1 MKEKQQHITD
11 RNESGLSNLTDEEL
25 WVSSAVADD
34 TQQYD
39 VDQAFE
45 RFRKRT
51 GLDQSGGKQSYKWY
65 RTWSVAAVAIVLL
78 GLITVTAYWQGSRQI
93 QSNFSDIVV
102 EAPLGSKTKL
112 TLPDGSTVWL
122 NAGSKMVYSQG
133 FGVSDRKLAF
143 QGEGY
148 FEVEK
153 SDEMP
158 FLVQTHDVNVTVVG
172 TKFNF
177 RNYPEDEEAVVELL
191 EGKVALENQ
200 LKEEAVRYL
209 SPNEK
214 MVLHKATGEMDITSA
229 KVKEATLWT
238 ENILLFDED
247 LLPDIVRELER
258 SYHVQ
263 IEIDNEDLKQ
273 ARFYGQFNQLEQN
286 IFDVLDMFSETGKL
300 KYHEEGKVIY
310 LK

>member
-51 GLDQSGGKQSYKWY
+51 GLDQSGKQSYKWY

-153 SDEMP
+153 NDEMP

-263 IEIDNEDLKQ
+263 IEIENEDLKQ
-273 ARFYGQFNQLEQN
+273 TRFYGQFNQLEQN
-286 IFDVLDMFSETGKL
+286 IYDVLDMLSETGKL

>member
-51 GLDQSGGKQSYKWY
+51 GLDQSGRQSYKWY

-122 NAGSKMVYSQG
+122 NAGSKMIYSQG
-133 FGVSDRKLAF
+133 FGVSDRRLAF

-153 SDEMP
+153 NDEMP
-158 FLVQTHDVNVTVVG
+158 FLVQTHYVNVTVVG

-263 IEIDNEDLKQ
+263 IEIENEDLKQ
-273 ARFYGQFNQLEQN
+273 TRFYGQFNQLEQN
-286 IFDVLDMFSETGKL
+286 IYDVLDMLSETGKL

>member
-51 GLDQSGGKQSYKWY
+51 GLDQSGRQSYKWY

-122 NAGSKMVYSQG
+122 NAGSKMIYSQG
-133 FGVSDRKLAF
+133 FGVSDRRLAF

-153 SDEMP
+153 NDEMP
-158 FLVQTHDVNVTVVG
+158 FLVQTHDVNVIVVG

-200 LKEEAVRYL
+200 LKEESVRYL

-263 IEIDNEDLKQ
+263 IEIENEDLKQ
-273 ARFYGQFNQLEQN
+273 TRFYGQFNQLEQN
-286 IFDVLDMFSETGKL
+286 IYDVLDMLSETGKL

>member
-25 WVSSAVADD
+25 WVSSVVADD

-51 GLDQSGGKQSYKWY
+51 GLDQSGKQSYKWY

-133 FGVSDRKLAF
+133 FGVSDRRLAF

-153 SDEMP
+153 NDEMP

-263 IEIDNEDLKQ
+263 IEIENEDLKQ
-273 ARFYGQFNQLEQN
+273 TRFYGQFNQLEQN
-286 IFDVLDMFSETGKL
+286 IYDVLDMLSETGKL

>member
-51 GLDQSGGKQSYKWY
+51 GLDQAGKQSYKWY

-133 FGVSDRKLAF
+133 FGVSDRRLAF

-153 SDEMP
+153 NDEMP

-214 MVLHKATGEMDITSA
+214 MVLHKATGEMDITST

-263 IEIDNEDLKQ
+263 IEIENEDLKQ
-273 ARFYGQFNQLEQN
+273 TRFYGQFNQLEQN
-286 IFDVLDMFSETGKL
+286 IYDVLDMLSETGKL

>member
-1 MKEKQQHITD
+1 MIEKQQHITD

-51 GLDQSGGKQSYKWY
+51 GLDQSGRQSYKWY

-133 FGVSDRKLAF
+133 FGVRDRRLAF

-153 SDEMP
+153 NDEMP

-200 LKEEAVRYL
+200 LKEESVRYL

-214 MVLHKATGEMDITSA
+214 MVLHKATGKMDITSA

-247 LLPDIVRELER
+247 LLPDIIRKLER

-263 IEIDNEDLKQ
+263 IEIESEALKQ
-273 ARFYGQFNQLEQN
+273 TRFYGQFNQLEQN
-286 IFDVLDMFSETGKL
+286 IYDVLDMLSETGKL
-300 KYHEEGKVIY
+300 KYREEGKVIY

>member
-25 WVSSAVADD
+25 WVSSVVADD

-51 GLDQSGGKQSYKWY
+51 GLDQSGRQSYKWY

-133 FGVSDRKLAF
+133 FGVSDRRLAF

-153 SDEMP
+153 NDEMP

-200 LKEEAVRYL
+200 LKEESVRYL

-214 MVLHKATGEMDITSA
+214 IVLHKATGEMDITSA

-263 IEIDNEDLKQ
+263 IEIENEDLKQ
-273 ARFYGQFNQLEQN
+273 TRFYGQFNQLEQN
-286 IFDVLDMFSETGKL
+286 IYDVLDMLSETGKL

>member
-51 GLDQSGGKQSYKWY
+51 GLDQSGRQSYKWY

-78 GLITVTAYWQGSRQI
+78 GLITVTAYWQVSRQI

-133 FGVSDRKLAF
+133 FGVSDRRLAF

-153 SDEMP
+153 NDEMP

-214 MVLHKATGEMDITSA
+214 MVLHKATGEMDITST

-263 IEIDNEDLKQ
+263 IEIENEDLKQ
-273 ARFYGQFNQLEQN
+273 TRFYGQFNQLEQN
-286 IFDVLDMFSETGKL
+286 IYDVLDMLSETGKL

>member
-11 RNESGLSNLTDEEL
+11 RKESGLSNLTDEEL

-51 GLDQSGGKQSYKWY
+51 GWTKQSKRFNWEI
-65 RTWSVAAVAIVLL
+65 RHWLVAAVAVVVFSF
-78 GLITVTAYWQGSRQI
+78 ITVTAYWQGSQQV
-93 QSNFSDIVV
+93 QSCFADIVV

-153 SDEMP
+153 NDGMS

-200 LKEEAVRYL
+200 LKEETVRYL

-286 IFDVLDMFSETGKL
+286 IYDVLNMLSETGRL
-300 KYHEEGKVIY
+300 KYHEEEKVIY

>member
-25 WVSSAVADD
+25 WVSSAVGDD

-51 GLDQSGGKQSYKWY
+51 GLDQSGRQSYKWY

-133 FGVSDRKLAF
+133 FGVSDRRLAF

-153 SDEMP
+153 NDEMP

-214 MVLHKATGEMDITSA
+214 MVLHKATGEMDITST

-263 IEIDNEDLKQ
+263 IEIENEDLKQ
-273 ARFYGQFNQLEQN
+273 TRFYGQFNQLEQN
-286 IFDVLDMFSETGKL
+286 IYDVLDMLSETGKL

>member
-25 WVSSAVADD
+25 WVSSAVADE

-51 GLDQSGGKQSYKWY
+51 GLDQSGRQSYKWY

-78 GLITVTAYWQGSRQI
+78 GLITITAYWQGSRQI

-133 FGVSDRKLAF
+133 FGVRDRRLAF

-153 SDEMP
+153 NDEMP

-247 LLPDIVRELER
+247 LLPDIVRKLER
-258 SYHVQ
+258 SYHVR
-263 IEIDNEDLKQ
+263 IEIENEDLKQ

-286 IFDVLDMFSETGKL
+286 IYEMLDMLVETGRLEYQEKD
-300 KYHEEGKVIY
+300 KVIY

>member
-51 GLDQSGGKQSYKWY
+51 GLDQSGRQSYKRY

-78 GLITVTAYWQGSRQI
+78 GLITITAYWQGSRQI
-93 QSNFSDIVV
+93 QSIFSDIVV

-133 FGVSDRKLAF
+133 FGVSDRRLAF

-153 SDEMP
+153 NDEMP

-200 LKEEAVRYL
+200 LKEESVRYL

-214 MVLHKATGEMDITSA
+214 MVLHKATGKMDITSA

-263 IEIDNEDLKQ
+263 IEIENEDLKQ
-273 ARFYGQFNQLEQN
+273 TRFYGQFNLLEQN
-286 IFDVLDMFSETGKL
+286 IYEVLDMLVETGRLEYQEKD
-300 KYHEEGKVIY
+300 KVIY

>member
-1 MKEKQQHITD
+1 MIRSNMMLIK
-11 RNESGLSNLTDEEL
+11 LSN
-25 WVSSAVADD
+25 VSGSGQDW
-34 TQQYD
+34 T
-39 VDQAFE
+39 
-45 RFRKRT
+45 
-51 GLDQSGGKQSYKWY
+51 QSGRQSYKWY

-133 FGVSDRKLAF
+133 FGVSDRRLAF

-153 SDEMP
+153 NDEMP

-191 EGKVALENQ
+191 EGRVALENQ
-200 LKEEAVRYL
+200 LKG
-209 SPNEK
+209 EK
-214 MVLHKATGEMDITSA
+214 SFDICRPM
-229 KVKEATLWT
+229 KRWYCIRRQVKW
-238 ENILLFDED
+238 ISH
-247 LLPDIVRELER
+247 R
-258 SYHVQ
+258 Q
-263 IEIDNEDLKQ
+263 K
-273 ARFYGQFNQLEQN
+273 
-286 IFDVLDMFSETGKL
+286 
-300 KYHEEGKVIY
+300 
-310 LK
+310 

>member
-34 TQQYD
+34 MQQYD

-51 GLDQSGGKQSYKWY
+51 GLDQAGKQSYKWY

-133 FGVSDRKLAF
+133 FGVSDRRLAF

-153 SDEMP
+153 NDEMP

-200 LKEEAVRYL
+200 LKEESVRYL

-214 MVLHKATGEMDITSA
+214 MVLHKATGKMDITSA

-263 IEIDNEDLKQ
+263 IEIENEDLKQ
-273 ARFYGQFNQLEQN
+273 TRFYGQFNQLEQN
-286 IFDVLDMFSETGKL
+286 IYDVLDMLSETGKL

>member
-25 WVSSAVADD
+25 WVSSAVVDD

-51 GLDQSGGKQSYKWY
+51 GLDQSGRQSYKWY

-153 SDEMP
+153 IDEMP

-200 LKEEAVRYL
+200 LKGEVVRYL

-247 LLPDIVRELER
+247 LLPDIVRKLER

-263 IEIDNEDLKQ
+263 IEIENEDLKQ
-273 ARFYGQFNQLEQN
+273 TRFYGQFNQLEQN
-286 IFDVLDMFSETGKL
+286 IYDVLDMLSETGKL

>member
-1 MKEKQQHITD
+1 MKKKQQHITD

-51 GLDQSGGKQSYKWY
+51 GLDQSGKQSYKWY

-153 SDEMP
+153 NDEMP

-247 LLPDIVRELER
+247 LLPDIVRKLER
-258 SYHVQ
+258 SYHVR
-263 IEIDNEDLKQ
+263 IEIENEDLKQ

-286 IFDVLDMFSETGKL
+286 IYEVLDMLVETGRLEYQEKD
-300 KYHEEGKVIY
+300 KVIY

>member
-51 GLDQSGGKQSYKWY
+51 GLDQSGKQSYKWY

-122 NAGSKMVYSQG
+122 NAGSKMIYSQG
-133 FGVSDRKLAF
+133 FGVSDRRLAF

-153 SDEMP
+153 NDEMP
-158 FLVQTHDVNVTVVG
+158 FLVQTHDVNVIVVG

-200 LKEEAVRYL
+200 LKEESVRYL

-214 MVLHKATGEMDITSA
+214 MVLHKATGEMDITST

-263 IEIDNEDLKQ
+263 IEIENEDLKQ
-273 ARFYGQFNQLEQN
+273 TRFYGQFNQLEQN
-286 IFDVLDMFSETGKL
+286 IYDVLDMLSETGKL

>member
-34 TQQYD
+34 MQQYD

-51 GLDQSGGKQSYKWY
+51 GLDQSGRQSYKWY

-133 FGVSDRKLAF
+133 FGVSDRRLAF

-153 SDEMP
+153 NDEMP

-214 MVLHKATGEMDITSA
+214 MLLHKATGEMDITST

-263 IEIDNEDLKQ
+263 IEIENEDLKQ
-273 ARFYGQFNQLEQN
+273 TRFYGQFNQLEQN
-286 IFDVLDMFSETGKL
+286 IYDVLDMLSETGKL

>member
-51 GLDQSGGKQSYKWY
+51 GLDQSGRQSYKWY

-133 FGVSDRKLAF
+133 FGVSDRRLAF

-153 SDEMP
+153 NDEMP
-158 FLVQTHDVNVTVVG
+158 FLVQTHNVNVTVVG

-200 LKEEAVRYL
+200 LKEESVRYL

-214 MVLHKATGEMDITSA
+214 MVLHKATGEMDITST

-238 ENILLFDED
+238 ESILLFDED

-263 IEIDNEDLKQ
+263 IEIENEDLKQ
-273 ARFYGQFNQLEQN
+273 TRFYGQFNLLEQN
-286 IFDVLDMFSETGKL
+286 IYDVLDMLSETGKL

>member
-51 GLDQSGGKQSYKWY
+51 GLDQSGRQSYKWY

-133 FGVSDRKLAF
+133 FGVSDRRLAF

-153 SDEMP
+153 NDEMP

-200 LKEEAVRYL
+200 LKEESVRYL

-214 MVLHKATGEMDITSA
+214 MVLHKATGKMDITSA

-238 ENILLFDED
+238 ESILLFDED

-263 IEIDNEDLKQ
+263 IEIENEDLKQ
-273 ARFYGQFNQLEQN
+273 TRFYGQFNQLEQN
-286 IFDVLDMFSETGKL
+286 IYDVLDMLSETGKL

>member
-25 WVSSAVADD
+25 WVSSVVADD

-51 GLDQSGGKQSYKWY
+51 GLDQSGRQSYKWY

-133 FGVSDRKLAF
+133 FGVRDRRLAF

-153 SDEMP
+153 NDEMP

-214 MVLHKATGEMDITSA
+214 MLLHKATGEMDITST

-263 IEIDNEDLKQ
+263 IEIENEDLKQ
-273 ARFYGQFNQLEQN
+273 TRFYGQFNQLEQN
-286 IFDVLDMFSETGKL
+286 IYDVLDMLSETGKL

>member
-51 GLDQSGGKQSYKWY
+51 GLDQSGKQSYKWY

-93 QSNFSDIVV
+93 QSNSSDIVV

-112 TLPDGSTVWL
+112 ILPDGSTVWL

-148 FEVEK
+148 FEVK
-153 SDEMP
+153 KNDEMP

-200 LKEEAVRYL
+200 LKEKAVRYL

-214 MVLHKATGEMDITSA
+214 MVLHKATGEMDITSV

-247 LLPDIVRELER
+247 LLPDIVRKLER

-286 IFDVLDMFSETGKL
+286 IYDVLNMLSETGKL

>member
-25 WVSSAVADD
+25 WVSSAVVDD

-51 GLDQSGGKQSYKWY
+51 GLDQSGKQSYKWY

-133 FGVSDRKLAF
+133 FGVSDRRLAF

-153 SDEMP
+153 NDEMP

-214 MVLHKATGEMDITSA
+214 MVLHKATGEMDITST

-263 IEIDNEDLKQ
+263 IEIENEDLKQ
-273 ARFYGQFNQLEQN
+273 TRFYGQFNQLEQN
-286 IFDVLDMFSETGKL
+286 IYDVLDMLSETGKL

>member
-11 RNESGLSNLTDEEL
+11 RNESGFSNLTDEEL

-51 GLDQSGGKQSYKWY
+51 GLDQSGRQSYKWY

-133 FGVSDRKLAF
+133 FGVSDRRLAF

-153 SDEMP
+153 NDEMP

-200 LKEEAVRYL
+200 LKEESVRYL

-247 LLPDIVRELER
+247 LLPDIVRKLER
-258 SYHVQ
+258 SYHVR
-263 IEIDNEDLKQ
+263 IEIENEDLKQ

-286 IFDVLDMFSETGKL
+286 IYDVLDMLSETGKL

>member
-45 RFRKRT
+45 HFRKRT
-51 GLDQSGGKQSYKWY
+51 GLDQSGRQSYKWY

-133 FGVSDRKLAF
+133 FGVSDRRLAF

-153 SDEMP
+153 NDEMP

-200 LKEEAVRYL
+200 LKEESVRYL

-263 IEIDNEDLKQ
+263 IEIENEDLKQ
-273 ARFYGQFNQLEQN
+273 TRFYGQFNQLEQN
-286 IFDVLDMFSETGKL
+286 IYDVLDMLSETGKL

>member
-1 MKEKQQHITD
+1 MIEKQQHITD

-51 GLDQSGGKQSYKWY
+51 GLDQSGRQSYKWY

-78 GLITVTAYWQGSRQI
+78 GLITVTAYWQGSRQV

-133 FGVSDRKLAF
+133 FGVRDRRLAF

-153 SDEMP
+153 NDEMP

-200 LKEEAVRYL
+200 LKEESVRYL

-247 LLPDIVRELER
+247 LLPDIVRKLER
-258 SYHVQ
+258 SYHVR
-263 IEIDNEDLKQ
+263 IEIENEDLKQ

-286 IFDVLDMFSETGKL
+286 IYEVLDMLVETGRLEYQEKD
-300 KYHEEGKVIY
+300 KVIY

>member
-51 GLDQSGGKQSYKWY
+51 GLDQSGRQSYKWY

-122 NAGSKMVYSQG
+122 NAGSKMIYSQG
-133 FGVSDRKLAF
+133 FGVSDRRLAF

-153 SDEMP
+153 NDEMP

-209 SPNEK
+209 SPNEM
-214 MVLHKATGEMDITSA
+214 MVLHKATGKMDITSA

-238 ENILLFDED
+238 ANILLFDED

-263 IEIDNEDLKQ
+263 IEIENEDLKQ
-273 ARFYGQFNQLEQN
+273 TRFYGQFNQLEQN
-286 IFDVLDMFSETGKL
+286 IYDVLDMLSETGKL

>member
-51 GLDQSGGKQSYKWY
+51 GLDQSGRQSYKWY

-133 FGVSDRKLAF
+133 FGVSDRRLAF

-153 SDEMP
+153 NDEMP
-158 FLVQTHDVNVTVVG
+158 FLVQTHNVNVTVVG

-200 LKEEAVRYL
+200 LKGEVVRYL

-247 LLPDIVRELER
+247 LLPDIVRKLER

-286 IFDVLDMFSETGKL
+286 IYDVLDMLSETGKL

>member
-51 GLDQSGGKQSYKWY
+51 GLDQSGKQSYKWY

-133 FGVSDRKLAF
+133 FGVSDRRLAF

-153 SDEMP
+153 NDEMP

-263 IEIDNEDLKQ
+263 IEIENEDLKQ
-273 ARFYGQFNQLEQN
+273 TRFYGQFNQLEQN
-286 IFDVLDMFSETGKL
+286 IYDVLDMLSETGKL

>member
-51 GLDQSGGKQSYKWY
+51 GLDQSGKQSYKWY

-153 SDEMP
+153 IDEMP

-200 LKEEAVRYL
+200 LKEDAVRYL

-263 IEIDNEDLKQ
+263 IEIENEDLKQ
-273 ARFYGQFNQLEQN
+273 TRFYGQFNQLEQN
-286 IFDVLDMFSETGKL
+286 IYDVLDMLSETGKL

>member
-25 WVSSAVADD
+25 WVSSVVADD

-51 GLDQSGGKQSYKWY
+51 GLDQSGRQSYKWY

-133 FGVSDRKLAF
+133 FGVSDRRLAF

-153 SDEMP
+153 NDEMP

-229 KVKEATLWT
+229 KVKETTLWT

-247 LLPDIVRELER
+247 LLPDIVRKLER
-258 SYHVQ
+258 SYHVR
-263 IEIDNEDLKQ
+263 IEIENEDLKQ

-286 IFDVLDMFSETGKL
+286 IYDVLDMLSETGKL

>member
-11 RNESGLSNLTDEEL
+11 RNESGFSNLTDEEL

-51 GLDQSGGKQSYKWY
+51 GLDQAGKQSYKWY

-78 GLITVTAYWQGSRQI
+78 GLITITAYWQGSRQI

-133 FGVSDRKLAF
+133 FGVSDRRLAF

-153 SDEMP
+153 NDEMP

-247 LLPDIVRELER
+247 LLPDIVRKLER
-258 SYHVQ
+258 SYHVR
-263 IEIDNEDLKQ
+263 IEIENEDLKQ

-286 IFDVLDMFSETGKL
+286 IYDVLDMLSETGKL

>member
-25 WVSSAVADD
+25 WVSSAVVDD

-51 GLDQSGGKQSYKWY
+51 GLDQSGRQSYKWY

-133 FGVSDRKLAF
+133 FGVSDRRLAF

-153 SDEMP
+153 NDEMP

-200 LKEEAVRYL
+200 LKEESVRYL

-214 MVLHKATGEMDITSA
+214 MVLHKATGEMDITST

-238 ENILLFDED
+238 ESILLFDED
-247 LLPDIVRELER
+247 LLPDIVRKLER

-263 IEIDNEDLKQ
+263 IEIENEDLKQ
-273 ARFYGQFNQLEQN
+273 TRFYGQFNQLEQN
-286 IFDVLDMFSETGKL
+286 IYDVLDMLSETGKL

>member
-51 GLDQSGGKQSYKWY
+51 GLDQSGRQSYKWY
-65 RTWSVAAVAIVLL
+65 RTWSVVAVAIVLL

-133 FGVSDRKLAF
+133 FGVSDRRLAF

-153 SDEMP
+153 NDEMP

-200 LKEEAVRYL
+200 LKEESVRYL

-214 MVLHKATGEMDITSA
+214 MVLHKATGKMDITSA

-263 IEIDNEDLKQ
+263 IEIENEDLKQ
-273 ARFYGQFNQLEQN
+273 TRFYGQFNQLEQN
-286 IFDVLDMFSETGKL
+286 IYDVLDMLSETGKL

>member
-51 GLDQSGGKQSYKWY
+51 GLDQSGRQSYKWY

-133 FGVSDRKLAF
+133 FGVRDRRLAF

-153 SDEMP
+153 NDEMP

-247 LLPDIVRELER
+247 LLPDIVRKLER
-258 SYHVQ
+258 SYHVR
-263 IEIDNEDLKQ
+263 IEIENEDLKQ

-286 IFDVLDMFSETGKL
+286 IYEVLDMLVETGRLEYQEKD
-300 KYHEEGKVIY
+300 KVIY

>member
-1 MKEKQQHITD
+1 MKKKQQHITD

-51 GLDQSGGKQSYKWY
+51 GLDQSGKQSYKWY

-153 SDEMP
+153 NDEMP

-200 LKEEAVRYL
+200 LKEESVRYL

-214 MVLHKATGEMDITSA
+214 MELHKATGKMDITSA
-229 KVKEATLWT
+229 KMKEATLWT

-247 LLPDIVRELER
+247 LLPDIVRKLER
-258 SYHVQ
+258 SYHVR
-263 IEIDNEDLKQ
+263 IEIENEDLKQ

-286 IFDVLDMFSETGKL
+286 IYEVLDMLVETGRLEYQEKD
-300 KYHEEGKVIY
+300 KVIY

>member
-51 GLDQSGGKQSYKWY
+51 GLDQAGRQSYKWY

-78 GLITVTAYWQGSRQI
+78 GLITVTAYWQGSRQV

-133 FGVSDRKLAF
+133 FGVSDRRLDF

-153 SDEMP
+153 NDEMP

-214 MVLHKATGEMDITSA
+214 MVLHKATGKMDITLA

-247 LLPDIVRELER
+247 LLPDIVWKLER
-258 SYHVQ
+258 SYRVQ
-263 IEIDNEDLKQ
+263 IEIENEDLKQ

-286 IFDVLDMFSETGKL
+286 IYDVLDMLSETGKL

>member
-1 MKEKQQHITD
+1 MEI
-11 RNESGLSNLTDEEL
+11 RSWL
-25 WVSSAVADD
+25 
-34 TQQYD
+34 
-39 VDQAFE
+39 
-45 RFRKRT
+45 
-51 GLDQSGGKQSYKWY
+51 
-65 RTWSVAAVAIVLL
+65 VAAVAIVLL
-78 GLITVTAYWQGSRQI
+78 GFVTVTAYWQGGKQVQR
-93 QSNFSDIVV
+93 NFSDIVV

-112 TLPDGSTVWL
+112 KLPDGSTVWL

-133 FGVSDRKLAF
+133 FGVSDRKLDF

-153 SDEMP
+153 NDKMP
-158 FLVQTHDVNVTVVG
+158 FLVQTPDVDVTVVG

-177 RNYPEDEEAVVELL
+177 RNYPEDEETVVELL

-263 IEIDNEDLKQ
+263 IEIENEDLKQ
-273 ARFYGQFNQLEQN
+273 TRFYGQFNQLEQN
-286 IFDVLDMFSETGKL
+286 IYDVLDMLSETGKL

>member
-51 GLDQSGGKQSYKWY
+51 GLDQSGRQSYKWY

-122 NAGSKMVYSQG
+122 NAGSKMIYSQG
-133 FGVSDRKLAF
+133 FGVSDRRLAF

-153 SDEMP
+153 NDEMP

-177 RNYPEDEEAVVELL
+177 RNYREDEEAVVELL

-263 IEIDNEDLKQ
+263 IEIENEDLKQ
-273 ARFYGQFNQLEQN
+273 TRFYGQFNQLEQT
-286 IFDVLDMFSETGKL
+286 IYDVLDMLSETGKL

>member
-51 GLDQSGGKQSYKWY
+51 GLDQSGKQSYKWY

-133 FGVSDRKLAF
+133 FGVSDRRLAF

-153 SDEMP
+153 NDEMP

-229 KVKEATLWT
+229 KVKEVTLWT

-263 IEIDNEDLKQ
+263 IEIENEDLKQ
-273 ARFYGQFNQLEQN
+273 TRFYGQFNQLEQN
-286 IFDVLDMFSETGKL
+286 IYDVLDMLSETGKL